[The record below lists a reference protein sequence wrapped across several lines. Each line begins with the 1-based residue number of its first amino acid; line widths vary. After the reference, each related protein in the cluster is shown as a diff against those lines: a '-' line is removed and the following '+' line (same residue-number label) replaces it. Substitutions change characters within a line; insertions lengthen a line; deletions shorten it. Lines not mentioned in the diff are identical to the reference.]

1 MKTHGL
7 LIATCIIF
15 TAALFSNGCQKEI
28 EQKEHFDSGDYA
40 FSVKVGEIERK
51 YTVHIPPGYDVS
63 KPVPLVIM
71 FHGGGGTAAGSM
83 IHTDWASKAD
93 QEEFLVAFPEGTAPD
108 PTQPGNFLKNPQ
120 TWNDGSG
127 RHHAGMVEANDIGFT
142 GAMLDELLA
151 TFAIDSKRIYMTGF
165 SNGASIAYRVG
176 VELQNRVAAVAALG
190 GHLLLREIE
199 LERSISLLSIF
210 GMDDPLN
217 PPEGG
222 EIIFGAVYQQPP
234 IEKSVLQ
241 WTEALGC
248 VPEPEIIYAHNGIKA
263 VSFAHCRENAEV
275 ILYTIE
281 GLGHVWPGGKNLLP
295 ESWVGKPSDKLKA
308 NDVVW
313 EFFEKHPM
321 EQ

>member
-1 MKTHGL
+1 MKKPGL
-7 LIATCIIF
+7 LIAMCIVF
-15 TAALFSNGCQKEI
+15 AAALLANGCQNETK
-28 EQKEHFDSGDYA
+28 QKEHFDFGNYD
-40 FSVKVGEIERK
+40 FSIHVGGVERK
-51 YTVHIPPGYDVS
+51 YVVHVPPGYDVG
-63 KPVPLVIM
+63 KPVPMVIM
-71 FHGGGGTAAGSM
+71 FHGGGGTARSEM

-93 QEEFLVAFPEGTAPD
+93 QEGFLVVFPEGTSPD
-108 PTQPGNFLKNPQ
+108 PTQPGDFLKNPQ

-127 RHHAGMVEANDIGFT
+127 RHYAGMVEADDVGFT
-142 GAMLDELLA
+142 SAMLDELLA
-151 TFAIDSKRIYMTGF
+151 TFAVESKRIYATGF
-165 SNGASIAYRVG
+165 SNGASMACRVG
-176 VELQNRVAAVAALG
+176 VSLQQRIAAVAALG
-190 GHLLLREIE
+190 GHLLLQEIE
-199 LERSISLLSIF
+199 LERPVSLLSIF

-222 EIIFGAVYQQPP
+222 EINFGAVYQQPP

-248 VPEPEIIYAHNGIKA
+248 MPEPEIIYDHNGVRA
-263 VSFAHCRENAEV
+263 VSFAHCREDAEV
-275 ILYTIE
+275 ILYTVE

-321 EQ
+321 R